1 MANEG
6 SSLEAGRSTVDAVFQ
21 VLDVSRAL
29 LSVSQMTEKGWSVQ
43 FNKCEAQ
50 ASIGA
55 LKLRFKKRSGMFG
68 IECRSRINKKTTES
82 TTQWVLALEEGA
94 TEEAAGLSR

>member
-1 MANEG
+1 M
-6 SSLEAGRSTVDAVFQ
+6 DAVFQ

-68 IECRSRINKKTTES
+68 IE
-82 TTQWVLALEEGA
+82 
-94 TEEAAGLSR
+94 